1 MAQRQDAWSEEED
14 ALLAELVLKF
24 IREGGTQLEAFR
36 EAARRL
42 GRTPAACGFRWNAVL
57 RRRYAEDIRLAKMA
71 RRSRRLELA
80 RSWSEGD
87 SAPEAKSGLDA
98 VPSAR
103 DAVGASVSGAGEG
116 TERHG
121 NPTGAREPLSHAQVS
136 VDVGDLWYLTY
147 RALELGRTYV
157 RQLERRLSFME
168 ERIVRLEAERAA
180 AQSRALFEAGEGTR
194 NFLRFLE
201 QVRRLAEEKKA
212 EPYEEARGGST

>member
-1 MAQRQDAWSEEED
+1 MAQRQDAWSEGED
-14 ALLAELVLKF
+14 VLLAELVLKS

-36 EAARRL
+36 EAAQRL

-80 RSWSEGD
+80 RSWADGESEHKTSPGVG
-87 SAPEAKSGLDA
+87 APS
-98 VPSAR
+98 SAR
-103 DAVGASVSGAGEG
+103 DASDAPVPAEG
-116 TERHG
+116 PAQRG
-121 NPTGAREPLSHAQVS
+121 NWTGARELPSADRSSEDVS
-136 VDVGDLWYLTY
+136 DLWYLTY

-157 RQLERRLSFME
+157 RQLERRLNFME

-180 AQSRALFEAGEGTR
+180 AHSRALFEAGEGTR

-201 QVRRLAEEKKA
+201 QVRRLAEEKKV
-212 EPYEEARGGST
+212 EPYEEAQGGSS

>member
-1 MAQRQDAWSEEED
+1 VAQRQDAWSEEED

-80 RSWSEGD
+80 RSWAEGD
-87 SAPEAKSGLDA
+87 FVPEAKSGLGA
-98 VPSAR
+98 APSAR
-103 DAVGASVSGAGEG
+103 DATEASVSVEG
-116 TERHG
+116 PEGHG
-121 NPTGAREPLSHAQVS
+121 NRTGARELLPNAQGS
-136 VDVGDLWYLTY
+136 EDVGDLWYLTY
-147 RALELGRTYV
+147 RALEIGRTYV

-180 AQSRALFEAGEGTR
+180 AHSRALFEAGEGTR

-201 QVRRLAEEKKA
+201 QVRRFTEEKKA
-212 EPYEEARGGST
+212 EPYEEARGGSS